1 MSDQSFSKKI
11 DCLSI
16 EEIGSNASKYDF
28 LIGEGE
34 FVELEYKAFRDI
46 AVFTNKKLILMD
58 VQGITG
64 SKKEWLILPYSKCTA
79 FSVESA
85 GTFDLDA
92 EIKIWTSGIGLVEL
106 ELVKGNDVRQVAAM
120 LVNYIG

>member
-64 SKKEWLILPYSKCTA
+64 SKKEWLILPYSDMILLK
-79 FSVESA
+79 
-85 GTFDLDA
+85 
-92 EIKIWTSGIGLVEL
+92 
-106 ELVKGNDVRQVAAM
+106 
-120 LVNYIG
+120 